1 MNILIQN
8 GRVVSPE
15 EVRKKDIW
23 VRDGRIESVKDRI
36 EADQGTC
43 FDEVIDAAGKYVLPG
58 IIDAHTHYLLKSRG
72 TVTADDFY
80 SGSAAGAIGGVTTAV
95 DFADQTEGQ
104 SLLEAGRARIEASQ
118 RDMAIDFGLH
128 QCIFS
133 MHEKIL
139 QELEELRDAGIT
151 TVKIFTTYKREGYFI
166 GKTGLR
172 ELFAACRDLG
182 MMVSAHC
189 EDDDLIDEISEK
201 YEDQPHPPSLH
212 PVLRP
217 SESEYRAI
225 KMLGSLAGEAGS
237 PLYIVHLS
245 SSRGLDGVQE
255 VRAGGAKLVVE
266 TTPHYLLLNNS
277 LLDAPGAQKYI
288 MTPPLRTSEDN
299 EVLWQ
304 ALSRGEIQIVATDHC
319 TFTVEQKMKSD
330 DCRTVLPGIP
340 GTEELLPLI
349 HTAGVGR
356 GRFDI
361 RQMVSLLSEAPAR
374 FFGMY
379 PRKGSLLE
387 GTDADIVVFDPEAD
401 FTIRDSNRHTASGY
415 TPYDGFKVRGMPVLT
430 MLRGTIIARD
440 GEFIGERGCG
450 RFIEAGRSEIFEGI

>member
-8 GRVVSPE
+8 GRIVSPE
-15 EVRKKDIW
+15 EVIKKDIW
-23 VRDGRIESVKDRI
+23 VRDGRIESIKDHI
-36 EADQGTC
+36 DADKDAR

-58 IIDAHTHYLLKSRG
+58 IVDAHTHYLLESRG

-80 SGSAAGAIGGVTTAV
+80 SASAAGAIGGVTTAV
-95 DFADQTEGQ
+95 DFADQAAGRT
-104 SLLEAGRARIEASQ
+104 LLEAGRARIEASE

-128 QCIFS
+128 QCVFS
-133 MHEKIL
+133 MHEDIPREL
-139 QELEELRDAGIT
+139 QKLRDAGIT

-166 GKTGLR
+166 GESGLR
-172 ELFAACRDLG
+172 ELFSACRDLG

-189 EDDDLIDEISEK
+189 EDDDLIDEISIK
-201 YEDQPHPPSLH
+201 YEGRPHPPALH

-217 SESEYRAI
+217 AESEYRAI
-225 KMLGSLAGEAGS
+225 QKLGELAGEAGS

-245 SSRGLDGVQE
+245 SSRGLDAVRE
-255 VRAGGAKLVVE
+255 LRAGGTKLAVE
-266 TTPHYLLLNNS
+266 TTPHYLLLENR
-277 LLDAPGAQKYI
+277 LLKEPEAQKYI
-288 MTPPLRTSEDN
+288 MTPPLRTGEDN
-299 EVLWQ
+299 DVLWQ
-304 ALSRGEIQIVATDHC
+304 AVSRGEIQIVATDHC
-319 TFTVEQKMKSD
+319 TFTVEQKMGSD

-361 RQMVSLLSEAPAR
+361 RQLVSLLSEAPAR
-374 FFGMY
+374 YFGLY

-387 GTDADIVVFDPEAD
+387 GTDADLVLFDPEAD
-401 FTIRDSNRHTASGY
+401 FTIRDENRHTAAGY

-430 MLRGTIIARD
+430 MLRGKIIARD

-450 RFIEAGRSEIFEGI
+450 RFIEAGRSEIFEV